1 MKTEATTRCSRQVA
15 RLAAA
20 LFGLSIMLMN
30 GCASV
35 PQGSAAM
42 AQQAL
47 SFTPPPGKAG
57 FYVIRP
63 YGYTGSVLL
72 DEITFDS
79 QECGSLANDT
89 YLFGAVAPGEH
100 TLLVSN
106 ANATPSEVVHFTAEA
121 GKNYYF
127 KVNVKSV
134 IVLLGLAPTRYQMV
148 VDQIP
153 ETNGQKLV
161 RQFKLTGDNRFELQN

>member
-1 MKTEATTRCSRQVA
+1 MKTETTVRRSRQIP
-15 RLAAA
+15 RLATA

-63 YGYTGSVLL
+63 YEYTGSVLL
-72 DEITFDS
+72 DEISFDY

-89 YLFGAVAPGEH
+89 YLFGTVPPGEH
-100 TLLVSN
+100 TLQASTPN
-106 ANATPSEVVHFTAEA
+106 ANPSAAVNFTAEA

-127 KVNVKSV
+127 TLHMRSTIGLVDPGPSQAK
-134 IVLLGLAPTRYQMV
+134 IVAEPV
-148 VDQIP
+148 S
-153 ETNGQKLV
+153 ETKGQKLV
-161 RQFKLTGDNRFELQN
+161 RQFKLTGDNRFEFQN